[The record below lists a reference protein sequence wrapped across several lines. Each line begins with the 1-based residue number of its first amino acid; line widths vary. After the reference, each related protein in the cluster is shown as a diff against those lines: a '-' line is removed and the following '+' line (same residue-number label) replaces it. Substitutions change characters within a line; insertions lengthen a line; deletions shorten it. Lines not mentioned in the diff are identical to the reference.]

1 MSQPGNQQQPGS
13 LDEPA
18 QQQLIQEIGR
28 AIVRALPPGW
38 QEAAV
43 EYRAIGSY
51 QELAGQLIA
60 PNGTAVPLAPPMETA
75 AQFAQL
81 RNGMYQDDRGTWVSA
96 LYKLQRPGSYTVDF
110 NGDQEPTWRTAP
122 PPGAFAEEL
131 HVYPRPAGSVPEWLA
146 AQTGAPTAPG
156 TPAAPSGPVA
166 AADGMRAATV
176 FDDAGNPI
184 MGRPAVAP
192 DERDLL
198 AQYLERAPVVLAARS
213 YDTDRLDPTQSA
225 AVPMT
230 FHTDGSWVWPGAV
243 AYYLR
248 VHGVTPEPELVEHV
262 RTTGF
267 RLPDVDEPA
276 RERAVTTITG
286 EQSG

>member
-28 AIVRALPPGW
+28 AIVGALPPGW
-38 QEAAV
+38 HEAAV

-51 QELAGQLIA
+51 RELAGQLTA
-60 PNGTAVPLAPPMETA
+60 PNGTAVPLAPPVEVA
-75 AQFAQL
+75 EQFAQL
-81 RNGMYQDDRGTWVSA
+81 RNGMYQADRGTWVSA

-110 NGDQEPTWRTAP
+110 NGDQEPAWRTAP
-122 PPGAFAEEL
+122 PAGAFAEEL
-131 HVYPRPAGSVPEWLA
+131 HAYPRPAESVPEWLA
-146 AQTGAPTAPG
+146 RRSG
-156 TPAAPSGPVA
+156 TAAPSPGAPVA
-166 AADGMRAATV
+166 DGSMRTATV

-184 MGRPAVAP
+184 LDRPGVEP
-192 DERDLL
+192 DERALL
-198 AQYLERAPVVLAARS
+198 AQYLEQAPVVLAARS
-213 YDTDRLDPTQSA
+213 YDTDRLDPQQSA

-248 VHGVTPEPELVEHV
+248 AHGVTPEPGLVEHV
-262 RTTGF
+262 RSSGF
-267 RLPDVDEPA
+267 RLPAVDEPA
-276 RERAVTTITG
+276 RERAVATITG